1 MRKLTP
7 EEYASMNLR
16 GRGRQSAFSRA
27 IMQLE
32 VGEVLY
38 LPKEEWNKKYH
49 PSKSVY
55 TIATRYKRKF
65 ELLTEVNNKGWTVK
79 RIT

>member
-1 MRKLTP
+1 MKKLTP

-27 IMQLE
+27 VMQLE
-32 VGEVLY
+32 IGEVLY
-38 LPKEEWNKKYH
+38 LTKAEWGKKYH

-55 TIATRYKRKF
+55 PISKRYSRKF

-79 RIT
+79 RLK